1 MEGPEDSPH
10 ARALVDLGVIAGNVA
25 ALRDRMNGSQVMAV
39 VKADG
44 YGHGI
49 TAAGRAAVA
58 GGADWLGV
66 VHVAEAM
73 RLRRAGITLPLLCLM
88 ALGDDAHEDA
98 IRAEVDLSAGSVPMV
113 RRIARA
119 AAAAGTPARL
129 HLKADTGL
137 SRGGATR
144 AHWPGLIDAALEASR
159 SL

>member
-1 MEGPEDSPH
+1 MDTAMASPRRAGRPWPAGRTGP
-10 ARALVDLGVIAGNVA
+10 
-25 ALRDRMNGSQVMAV
+25 
-39 VKADG
+39 
-44 YGHGI
+44 
-49 TAAGRAAVA
+49 AAGTARRPGRRRRGGA
-58 GGADWLGV
+58 GGADGLGV

-98 IRAEVDLSAGSVPMV
+98 IRAEVDLSAGSGPMV

-137 SRGGATR
+137 SRGGAT
-144 AHWPGLIDAALEASR
+144 AAEWPEVVEAAL
-159 SL
+159 